1 MSRLHNNKQSSNV
14 TQLLQNKETFSDFN
28 LKIQPIAKT
37 MLLDFPPKWLIYFG
51 SGVDE

>member
-14 TQLLQNKETFSDFN
+14 TQLLQKKEIFSDFN
-28 LKIQPIAKT
+28 LKIQPIEKT
-37 MLLDFPPKWLIYFG
+37 MLLGFRPKWLIYFG